1 MLMGECLDLNIGQGQ
16 RLQPAQDAQLGVSI
30 TQAIGHHDANQRL
43 DIDAVASVPKDTAQV

>member
-1 MLMGECLDLNIGQGQ
+1 MGECLDLNIGQGQ